1 MTDTVSHEK
10 LRAFDSDL
18 RRRAAAVIPGGM
30 YGHMTVGYLP
40 AAYAQF
46 YESSEGTRVWDVDG
60 NEYVDF
66 MCSFGPM
73 ILGYK
78 HPSVEAAARAQAEKG
93 DTQPGPAPAMVELAE
108 LFVERVEH
116 ADWAIFAKN
125 GTDATTVSLMVAR
138 AYTGRNKVL
147 AVAGA
152 YHGSAPWANLR
163 LDGVAPEERAN
174 LHYYEFNDAASV
186 ERAVDEA
193 GPGEVAAIIAS
204 PFKHNAGFDQE
215 EVDPEFAHRLRA
227 LCDELG
233 AALVMDEVRTG
244 FRLHHGGSW
253 EPLGVN
259 PDISAWSK
267 AIANGYPIAAI
278 LGSAPYA
285 EAASRLFVTGSFWF
299 QAVPMAAAIATIRA
313 LREEDA
319 VARMERIGNRLRDEF
334 EDLAR
339 DAGVEIC
346 QTGPVQMPNLSFP
359 GDSEFAKARAF
370 SAAMLER
377 GVIVHPRHN
386 WFLSAAH
393 SDADVDRFLDAAEV
407 GLRAVL
413 QSE

>member
-1 MTDTVSHEK
+1 
-10 LRAFDSDL
+10 
-18 RRRAAAVIPGGM
+18 M

-40 AAYAQF
+40 AAYPQF
-46 YESSEGTRVWDVDG
+46 YARSEGTRVWDVDG

-66 MCSFGPM
+66 MCAFGPM

-78 HPSVEAAARAQAEKG
+78 HAGVEAAAHAQREQG
-93 DTQPGPAPAMVELAE
+93 DTQPGPSAAMVDLAE
-108 LFVERVEH
+108 LLVDRVDH

-138 AYTGRNKVL
+138 AHTGRSKVL
-147 AVAGA
+147 AATGA
-152 YHGSAPWANLR
+152 YHGSAPWANFR
-163 LDGVAPEERAN
+163 LDGITPEERAN
-174 LHYYEFNDAASV
+174 LSYYDFNDAASL
-186 ERAVDEA
+186 ERAVDDA
-193 GPGEVAAIIAS
+193 GGTEIAAIIAS

-215 EVDPEFAHRLRA
+215 EVDPEFARRLRA
-227 LCDELG
+227 VCDESG

-244 FRLHHGGSW
+244 FRLNHGGSW

-259 PDISAWSK
+259 PDLSAWSK
-267 AIANGYPIAAI
+267 AIGNGYPIGAI
-278 LGSAPYA
+278 LGSAAYA

-299 QAVPMAAAIATIRA
+299 QAVPMAAAIATIHA
-313 LREEDA
+313 LREEGA
-319 VARMERIGNRLRDEF
+319 VATMERVGNRLRDEF
-334 EDLAR
+334 DDLAR
-339 DAGVEIC
+339 SAGVEIY

-359 GDSEFAKARAF
+359 GDVDFAKAKAF
-370 SAAMLER
+370 SAAMLEH

-393 SDADVDRFLDAAEV
+393 GDADVDRFLEGAES